1 MKILLHELFGE
12 DCRDLLQGK
21 KLYGMIFPRLKNKE
35 SVELDFTGV
44 KTILF
49 PFLKEAFGRLMN
61 YFEKTAVQ
69 QRLVFCNISPELLQR
84 INEYIEHADRLDTH
98 TSDRETLENLFE
110 DDMLEEDQS
119 EF

>member
-1 MKILLHELFGE
+1 MKILLHEMFGE
-12 DCRDLLQGK
+12 DCRGLLQGK
-21 KLYGMIFPRLKNKE
+21 ELYALIFPRLKNKE

-44 KTILF
+44 KSVLF

-84 INEYIEHADRLDTH
+84 INEYIDHADRLDTS
-98 TSDRETLENLFE
+98 TSDREAMENMFE
-110 DDMLEEDQS
+110 DDMLDGED
-119 EF
+119 